1 MQARS
6 AGNHLLNGSNPFQ
19 TGPRRPEVPSYT
31 PGSMLGSG
39 HPTTSPES
47 FWMPQSMQQQQQH
60 TSLPPSP
67 YYLPTTETGEFG
79 MLPPVP
85 SLSNPNTPNEIL
97 VGYAAPPHKS
107 LASPSAI
114 FESPAKGYLTE
125 FELTYHDQALG
136 SLFGNHDGF
145 EPNTPSLATEMS
157 FATDEMTPASMRMSA
172 SVEPSRS

>member
-1 MQARS
+1 MLARS
-6 AGNHLLNGSNPFQ
+6 SGTHHLPNGSNPFQ
-19 TGPRRPEVPSYT
+19 PGPRRPEVPSFT
-31 PGSMLGSG
+31 PGSMPGSG
-39 HPTTSPES
+39 HLTTSLES
-47 FWMPQSMQQQQQH
+47 FWLPQSLQQQ

-79 MLPPVP
+79 MLPSPP

-97 VGYAAPPHKS
+97 VGYAAPQKS

-157 FATDEMTPASMRMSA
+157 FATDEMTPAPMRMSA
-172 SVEPSRS
+172 SVEPSCS